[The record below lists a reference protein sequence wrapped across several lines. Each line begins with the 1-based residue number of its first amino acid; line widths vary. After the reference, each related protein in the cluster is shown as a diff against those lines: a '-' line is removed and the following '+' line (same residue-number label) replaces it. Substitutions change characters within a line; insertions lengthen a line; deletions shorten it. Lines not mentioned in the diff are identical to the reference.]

1 MLSSKQIFQVQSSGI
16 EKENANNNEQQSIKS
31 NNHDNKREIEMK
43 NKISEG
49 KTSLEEIKSRS
60 KMTEESVNL
69 LKTC

>member
-1 MLSSKQIFQVQSSGI
+1 
-16 EKENANNNEQQSIKS
+16 
-31 NNHDNKREIEMK
+31 MK

-60 KMTEESVNL
+60 KLTEESVNL

>member
-31 NNHDNKREIEMK
+31 NNHDNKRETEMK

-60 KMTEESVNL
+60 KLTEESVNL